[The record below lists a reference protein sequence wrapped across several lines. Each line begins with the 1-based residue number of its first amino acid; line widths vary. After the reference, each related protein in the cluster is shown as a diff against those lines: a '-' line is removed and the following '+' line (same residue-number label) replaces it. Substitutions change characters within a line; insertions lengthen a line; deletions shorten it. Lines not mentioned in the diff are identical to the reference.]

1 MRGEGIRA
9 HLAGIGGDSPA
20 EILETGGETSSAP
33 RARPR
38 RVEVGRSERRLRAE
52 GFFLVCS

>member
-38 RVEVGRSERRLRAE
+38 RVEVAQGMHDTRPK
-52 GFFLVCS
+52 CHQC